1 MQEKASE
8 WGANTTVSTGVP
20 HASRSVCC
28 RSALFVE
35 RCARR
40 ARLRPPTLWKDTMRS
55 LTKAAA
61 VIGPLA
67 ITGTLLLAG
76 CGGSSTAVAPSA
88 TAASSLPSA
97 AAEAS
102 TAPSAEASAEMPTAD
117 TAVSGSAGVW
127 NPPRPS
133 AGFTD
138 EQWSDYLS
146 YNDPTA
152 QLNFLV
158 ESPPEDQARVCEQ
171 EKDFPPSPEE
181 IVERADN
188 AVYYFTDNDG
198 TTAEEWVA
206 LLASQYETLAAI
218 GYTDAL
224 AELCAALPP
233 AP

>member
-1 MQEKASE
+1 
-8 WGANTTVSTGVP
+8 
-20 HASRSVCC
+20 
-28 RSALFVE
+28 
-35 RCARR
+35 
-40 ARLRPPTLWKDTMRS
+40 MRS
-55 LTKAAA
+55 RTKAAA

-76 CGGSSTAVAPSA
+76 CGGSSTAAAPSA
-88 TAASSLPSA
+88 TAPSSLPSA

-102 TAPSAEASAEMPTAD
+102 TAPTAEASAEIPTAD

-138 EQWSDYLS
+138 EQWNDYLS
-146 YNDPTA
+146 YWDPTYR
-152 QLNFLV
+152 LNFLV
-158 ESPPEDQARVCEQ
+158 ESPPEQQAGICEE

-181 IVERADN
+181 IVERAEN
-188 AVYYFTDNDG
+188 AVYYFDDNVG
-198 TTAEEWVA
+198 ATAEEWVA
-206 LLASQYETLAAI
+206 LLTNQYETLAAI

-224 AELCAALPP
+224 AEVCAALPP